1 MITMKGKILLTG
13 YEPFLD
19 MKRNPSMEAIRLLD
33 GMEYNGYEVVVEE
46 LPMKYA
52 EIRGIISGLINKH
65 QPAAVICTG
74 VSSIATDIPVER
86 VAINVGSAD
95 GRVNFGY
102 ERLDQ
107 ILNPDGPTAYWS
119 TLPIREIVEAIKEEG
134 IPARIS
140 NSAGTQGCNLVFYHL
155 MDFIAEKN
163 LGILGG
169 FVHVPRLPENAVG
182 SRNPSMSLLD
192 SAKALKIATD
202 LTASKLP

>member
-1 MITMKGKILLTG
+1 
-13 YEPFLD
+13 
-19 MKRNPSMEAIRLLD
+19 MEAIRLLD
-33 GMEYNGYEVVVEE
+33 GMEYNGYRVVLEE
-46 LPMKYA
+46 LPMRYA
-52 EIRGIISGLINKH
+52 EVRDIIRGFVDKH

-74 VSSIATDIPVER
+74 VSNIATDIRLER

-119 TLPIREIVEAIKEEG
+119 TLPIREIVEAIKEAG
-134 IPARIS
+134 IPSHIS

-155 MDFIAEKN
+155 MDYIAEKN
-163 LGILGG
+163 LDILGG
-169 FVHVPRLPENAVG
+169 FIHVPRLPENSVG

-192 SAKALKIATD
+192 SAKALEIAAN

>member
-33 GMEYNGYEVVVEE
+33 GREYNEYEVVVEE
-46 LPMKYA
+46 MPMRYA
-52 EIRGIISGLINKH
+52 EIRDIIRGLIDKH

-107 ILNPDGPTAYWS
+107 TLNPDGPTAYWS
-119 TLPIREIVEAIKEEG
+119 TLPIREIMEAIKEAG
-134 IPARIS
+134 IPAHIS

-155 MDFIAEKN
+155 MDIIAEKN
-163 LGILGG
+163 LGIPGG
-169 FVHVPRLPENAVG
+169 FIHVPRLPENAVG
-182 SRNPSMSLLD
+182 SMNPSMSLLD
-192 SAKALKIATD
+192 SAKALGIAAD

>member
-52 EIRGIISGLINKH
+52 EIRGIISGLIDKH

-134 IPARIS
+134 IPAHIS

-155 MDFIAEKN
+155 MDLIAEKN

>member
-1 MITMKGKILLTG
+1 MKGKILLTG

-19 MKRNPSMEAIRLLD
+19 LKRNPSMEAIRLLD
-33 GMEYNGYEVVVEE
+33 GMEYNGYEVVIEE
-46 LPMKYA
+46 MPMRYA
-52 EIRGIISGLINKH
+52 EVRDIIRSLVDKH
-65 QPAAVICTG
+65 QPSAVICTG

-107 ILNPDGPTAYWS
+107 VLNPEGPTAYWS
-119 TLPIREIVEAIKEEG
+119 TLPFREIVDAIKESG
-134 IPARIS
+134 IPAHIS

-155 MDFIAEKN
+155 MDYISKKS
-163 LGILGG
+163 LGIPGG
-169 FVHVPRLPENAVG
+169 FIHVPRLPENAVG
-182 SRNPSMSLLD
+182 SMNPSMSLID
-192 SAKALKIATD
+192 SAKALEIAVD

>member
-52 EIRGIISGLINKH
+52 EIRGIISGLIDKH

-182 SRNPSMSLLD
+182 SRNPSMNLLD

>member
-182 SRNPSMSLLD
+182 SRNPSMNLLD

>member
-19 MKRNPSMEAIRLLD
+19 MKKNPSMEAIRLLD
-33 GMEYNGYEVVVEE
+33 GMAYNGYEVVVEE

-52 EIRGIISGLINKH
+52 EVRDIIRGLVDIH

-86 VAINVGSAD
+86 IAINVGSAE

-107 ILNPDGPTAYWS
+107 TLNPDGPTAYWS
-119 TLPIREIVEAIKEEG
+119 TLPIREIVKAIKEAG
-134 IPARIS
+134 IPAHIS

-155 MDFIAEKN
+155 MDYIAEKN
-163 LGILGG
+163 LRIPGG
-169 FVHVPRLPENAVG
+169 FIHVPRLPENAVG

-192 SAKALKIATD
+192 SAKALEIAANVM
-202 LTASKLP
+202 ASKLP

>member
-1 MITMKGKILLTG
+1 MKGKILLTG

-19 MKRNPSMEAIRLLD
+19 MKRNPSMEAIRLLE
-33 GMEYNGYEVVVEE
+33 GMEYNGYEVVIEE
-46 LPMKYA
+46 MPMKYA
-52 EIRGIISGLINKH
+52 EVRDIIRGLVDKH

-107 ILNPDGPTAYWS
+107 ALNPDGPTAYWS
-119 TLPIREIVEAIKEEG
+119 TLPVREIVEKIKDEG
-134 IPARIS
+134 IPAHIS

-155 MDFIAEKN
+155 MDYIAEKN
-163 LGILGG
+163 LGIPGG
-169 FVHVPRLPENAVG
+169 FIHVPRLPENAVG

-192 SAKALKIATD
+192 SAKALEIAAD

>member
-52 EIRGIISGLINKH
+52 EIRGIISGLIDKH

-95 GRVNFGY
+95 GRINFGY

-134 IPARIS
+134 IPAHIS

-155 MDFIAEKN
+155 MDLIAEKN

-192 SAKALKIATD
+192 SAKALKIATN

>member
-1 MITMKGKILLTG
+1 MKGKILLTG

-19 MKRNPSMEAIRLLD
+19 MKRNPSMEAIRLLE

-46 LPMKYA
+46 LPMRYV
-52 EIRGIISGLINKH
+52 EIRDIIRSLVDLH
-65 QPAAVICTG
+65 QPAAVISTG

-107 ILNPDGPTAYWS
+107 TLNPDGPVAYWS
-119 TLPIREIVEAIKEEG
+119 TLPVREIVDGINEAG
-134 IPARIS
+134 IPSHIS

-155 MDFIAEKN
+155 MDYIAEMN
-163 LGILGG
+163 LGIPGG
-169 FVHVPRLPENAVG
+169 FIHVPRLPENAVR

-192 SAKALKIATD
+192 SAKAIEIAVN

>member
-52 EIRGIISGLINKH
+52 EIRGIISGLIDKY
-65 QPAAVICTG
+65 QPATVICTG

-134 IPARIS
+134 IPAHIS

-155 MDFIAEKN
+155 MDLIAEKN

>member
-52 EIRGIISGLINKH
+52 EIRGIISGLIDKH

-95 GRVNFGY
+95 GRINFGY

-134 IPARIS
+134 IPAHIS

-155 MDFIAEKN
+155 MDLIAEKN

>member
-52 EIRGIISGLINKH
+52 EIRGIISGLIDKH

-95 GRVNFGY
+95 GRINFGY

-134 IPARIS
+134 IPAHIS

-155 MDFIAEKN
+155 MDLIAEKN

-182 SRNPSMSLLD
+182 SMNPSMSLLD

>member
-1 MITMKGKILLTG
+1 MKGKILLTG

-19 MKRNPSMEAIRLLD
+19 MKRNPSMEAIRLLE

-46 LPMKYA
+46 MPMKYA
-52 EIRGIISGLINKH
+52 EVRDIIRGLVDKH
-65 QPAAVICTG
+65 QPVAVICTG

-102 ERLDQ
+102 EKLDQ

-119 TLPIREIVEAIKEEG
+119 TLPVREIVEKIKEAG
-134 IPARIS
+134 IPAHIS

-155 MDFIAEKN
+155 MDYISEKN
-163 LGILGG
+163 LGIPGG
-169 FVHVPRLPENAVG
+169 FIHVPRLPENAVG

-192 SAKALKIATD
+192 SAKALEIAAD

>member
-1 MITMKGKILLTG
+1 MKGKILLTG

-52 EIRGIISGLINKH
+52 EIRGIISGLIDKH

-202 LTASKLP
+202 LTASKLL

>member
-1 MITMKGKILLTG
+1 MKGKILLTG

-52 EIRGIISGLINKH
+52 EIRGIISGLIDKH

-95 GRVNFGY
+95 GRINFGY

-134 IPARIS
+134 IPAHIS

-155 MDFIAEKN
+155 MDLIAEKN

-192 SAKALKIATD
+192 SAKALKIATN

>member
-33 GMEYNGYEVVVEE
+33 GMVYNGYEVVVEE
-46 LPMKYA
+46 MPMKYA
-52 EIRGIISGLINKH
+52 EIRGIISGLIDKH

-107 ILNPDGPTAYWS
+107 TLNPDGPTAYWS

-134 IPARIS
+134 IPAHIS

-192 SAKALKIATD
+192 SAKALKITTD

>member
-52 EIRGIISGLINKH
+52 EIRGIISSLIDKH

-95 GRVNFGY
+95 GRINFGY

-134 IPARIS
+134 IPAHIS

-155 MDFIAEKN
+155 MDLIAEKN

-182 SRNPSMSLLD
+182 SMNPSMSLLD